1 MLGKVCETIFQM
13 PTRSEIMKNAK
24 NGQKSDRKSFFFRIL
39 KFDLY
44 CFDLDNQEDKKKKGR
59 LRQKVGDTFEI
70 KERKNS
76 IILKMEKW
84 SFLS

>member
-1 MLGKVCETIFQM
+1 M

-24 NGQKSDRKSFFFRIL
+24 NGQKSDRKRFFFSEL
-39 KFDLY
+39 KKFDLY
-44 CFDLDNQEDKKKKGR
+44 CFDLDNQEDKKKEGR
-59 LRQKVGDTFEI
+59 LRQKFGDTFEI
-70 KERKNS
+70 KERKIS